1 MQVFPL
7 MGSGSSYARIEPET
21 MISRFVF
28 MAGLLVS
35 VAIACVAQDEA
46 KASAS
51 NEVDEGVQAFRQA
64 HYDDAIAHFKQ
75 AVEFDP
81 DLVVARMYL
90 AATYLQVF
98 QPGVDTPENVVL
110 ATSALEQYSEI
121 LRNNPS
127 DVEALK
133 GLAYLKLQL
142 NNFDEAKE
150 AYAKAIALN
159 PADPEL
165 LYAAAV
171 ANWSMANSEITA
183 EKAKL
188 DAESDYSLI
197 LSESC
202 PDVRT
207 NALSLVDSGIAMLN
221 KAISFRKDYVDAM
234 AHMSQ
239 FYRLRAEL
247 ECGSKKN
254 FKADIKQSDEWAD
267 RAAAAR
273 KKKAEAAEKE
283 KSADK
288 P

>member
-1 MQVFPL
+1 MQVCQDRTRA
-7 MGSGSSYARIEPET
+7 MT
-21 MISRFVF
+21 SRFLF
-28 MAGLLVS
+28 ITGLLVCL
-35 VAIACVAQDEA
+35 AIAGVAQDEA
-46 KASAS
+46 KASAR

-64 HYDDAIAHFKQ
+64 HYDDAIARFEQ
-75 AVEFDP
+75 AVAFDP

-110 ATSALEQYSEI
+110 ATRALEQYSEV
-121 LRNNPS
+121 LRSNPS
-127 DVEALK
+127 DVESLK

-142 NNFDEAKE
+142 NEFDEAKE

-171 ANWSMANSEITA
+171 ANWSNANGGITA

-188 DAESDYSLI
+188 DAETEYSLI
-197 LSESC
+197 SSDGC

-207 NALSLVDSGIAMLN
+207 RFLPEIDSAIAMLN
-221 KAISFRKDYVDAM
+221 KAISLRKDYVDAM
-234 AHMSQ
+234 AYMNML
-239 FYRLRAEL
+239 YRLRAEL

-254 FKADIKQSDEWAD
+254 FKADIKQANEWAD

-273 KKKAEAAEKE
+273 KKQAEAAEKDRQE
-283 KSADK
+283 QAPDK
-288 P
+288 PNL

>member
-1 MQVFPL
+1 
-7 MGSGSSYARIEPET
+7 
-21 MISRFVF
+21 MISRFF
-28 MAGLLVS
+28 FTCGLLFCL
-35 VAIACVAQDEA
+35 AIAGMAQDEV
-46 KASAS
+46 KASARS
-51 NEVDEGVQAFRQA
+51 EVDEGVQAFRQA
-64 HYDDAIAHFKQ
+64 HYDDAIAHFEQ
-75 AVEFDP
+75 AVAFDP

-110 ATSALEQYSEI
+110 ATRALEQYSEI
-121 LRNNPS
+121 LHSNPS
-127 DVEALK
+127 DVESLK

-142 NNFDEAKE
+142 NEFDEAKE

-171 ANWSMANSEITA
+171 ANWSNANGGITA

-188 DAESDYSLI
+188 DAETEYSLI
-197 LSESC
+197 SSDGC

-207 NALSLVDSGIAMLN
+207 RFLPEIDSAIAMLN
-221 KAISFRKDYVDAM
+221 KAISLRKDYVDALAYM
-234 AHMSQ
+234 NML
-239 FYRLRAEL
+239 YRLRAEL

-254 FKADIKQSDEWAD
+254 FKADIKQANEWAD

-273 KKKAEAAEKE
+273 KKQAEAAEKDRQE
-283 KSADK
+283 QAPDK
-288 P
+288 PNL